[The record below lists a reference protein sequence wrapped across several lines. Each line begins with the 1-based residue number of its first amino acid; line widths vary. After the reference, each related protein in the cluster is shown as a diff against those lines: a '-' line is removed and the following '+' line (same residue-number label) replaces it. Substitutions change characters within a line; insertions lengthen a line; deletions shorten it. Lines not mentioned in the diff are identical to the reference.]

1 MPAKVVG
8 FNFYTSMDQERLA
21 IRKNIRILALDNLI
35 NTYTDALEDK
45 QLNLGPDE
53 RELAINIINEAR
65 LMLSEETQEV
75 NNQVIPRPKWK
86 K

>member
-1 MPAKVVG
+1 
-8 FNFYTSMDQERLA
+8 MDKEKLA

-45 QLNLGPDE
+45 ELNLESDE
-53 RELAINIINEAR
+53 RELAINILYEANE
-65 LMLSEETQEV
+65 MLSEEIQEV
-75 NNQVIPRPKWK
+75 VNSVIQRPKWK

>member
-1 MPAKVVG
+1 
-8 FNFYTSMDQERLA
+8 MDQERLA

-45 QLNLGPDE
+45 QLNLGPDK
-53 RELAINIINEAR
+53 RELAIDIINEAR

>member
-1 MPAKVVG
+1 
-8 FNFYTSMDQERLA
+8 MDKEQLA

-53 RELAINIINEAR
+53 RELALDIINEAR
-65 LMLSEETQEV
+65 IMLSEETQEV
-75 NNQVIPRPKWK
+75 LNPVIQRPKWK

>member
-1 MPAKVVG
+1 
-8 FNFYTSMDQERLA
+8 MDQERLA

-86 K
+86 KT

>member
-1 MPAKVVG
+1 
-8 FNFYTSMDQERLA
+8 MDQERLT

-53 RELAINIINEAR
+53 RELAIDIINEAR

>member
-1 MPAKVVG
+1 
-8 FNFYTSMDQERLA
+8 MDKEQLA

-45 QLNLGPDE
+45 QLNLEPDE
-53 RELAINIINEAR
+53 RELALDIINEAR
-65 LMLSEETQEV
+65 IMLSEETQEV
-75 NNQVIPRPKWK
+75 VNPVIQRPKWK

>member
-1 MPAKVVG
+1 
-8 FNFYTSMDQERLA
+8 MDKEQLA

-53 RELAINIINEAR
+53 RELALDIINEAR
-65 LMLSEETQEV
+65 IMLSEEAQEV
-75 NNQVIPRPKWK
+75 VNPVIQRPKWK

>member
-1 MPAKVVG
+1 
-8 FNFYTSMDQERLA
+8 MDKEKLPMDKEKLA

-45 QLNLGPDE
+45 ELNLESDE
-53 RELAINIINEAR
+53 RELAINILYEANE
-65 LMLSEETQEV
+65 MLSEEIQEV
-75 NNQVIPRPKWK
+75 VNSVIQRPKWK

>member
-1 MPAKVVG
+1 
-8 FNFYTSMDQERLA
+8 MDQERLA

-53 RELAINIINEAR
+53 RELAINIIHEAR

>member
-1 MPAKVVG
+1 
-8 FNFYTSMDQERLA
+8 MDKEKLA

-45 QLNLGPDE
+45 ELNLESDE
-53 RELAINIINEAR
+53 RELAINIIHEAKE
-65 LMLSEETQEV
+65 MLSEEIQEV
-75 NNQVIPRPKWK
+75 VNQVIQRPKWK

>member
-1 MPAKVVG
+1 
-8 FNFYTSMDQERLA
+8 MDKEKLA

-45 QLNLGPDE
+45 ELNLESDE
-53 RELAINIINEAR
+53 RELAINIINEAKE
-65 LMLSEETQEV
+65 MLSEETQEV
-75 NNQVIPRPKWK
+75 SNSIIQRPKWK

>member
-1 MPAKVVG
+1 
-8 FNFYTSMDQERLA
+8 MDQERLA

-53 RELAINIINEAR
+53 RELAIDIINEAK

>member
-1 MPAKVVG
+1 
-8 FNFYTSMDQERLA
+8 MDQERLA

-53 RELAINIINEAR
+53 RELAINIINEAKE
-65 LMLSEETQEV
+65 MLSEETQEV
-75 NNQVIPRPKWK
+75 SNSIIQRPKWK

>member
-1 MPAKVVG
+1 
-8 FNFYTSMDQERLA
+8 MDQERLS

-53 RELAINIINEAR
+53 RELAIDIINEAR
-65 LMLSEETQEV
+65 LMLLEETQEV

>member
-1 MPAKVVG
+1 
-8 FNFYTSMDQERLA
+8 MDQERLA

-45 QLNLGPDE
+45 ELNLGPDE
-53 RELAINIINEAR
+53 RELAIDIINEAR

>member
-1 MPAKVVG
+1 
-8 FNFYTSMDQERLA
+8 MDQERLA

-53 RELAINIINEAR
+53 RELAIDIINEAR
-65 LMLSEETQEV
+65 EMLSEETQEV

>member
-1 MPAKVVG
+1 
-8 FNFYTSMDQERLA
+8 MDKEKLA

-45 QLNLGPDE
+45 ELNLGSDE
-53 RELAINIINEAR
+53 RELAINIIYEAKE
-65 LMLSEETQEV
+65 MLSEETQEV
-75 NNQVIPRPKWK
+75 SNSIIQRPQWK

>member
-1 MPAKVVG
+1 
-8 FNFYTSMDQERLA
+8 MDQERLA

-53 RELAINIINEAR
+53 RELAIDIINEAR

-75 NNQVIPRPKWK
+75 NNQVIQRPKWK
-86 K
+86 KT

>member
-1 MPAKVVG
+1 
-8 FNFYTSMDQERLA
+8 MDQERLA

-53 RELAINIINEAR
+53 RELAIDIINEAR

-86 K
+86 KT

>member
-1 MPAKVVG
+1 
-8 FNFYTSMDQERLA
+8 MDQERLA

-45 QLNLGPDE
+45 ELNLGSDE
-53 RELAINIINEAR
+53 RELAINIINEAKE
-65 LMLSEETQEV
+65 MLSEETQEV

>member
-1 MPAKVVG
+1 MEEEK
-8 FNFYTSMDQERLA
+8 LA

-45 QLNLGPDE
+45 ELNLGPDE

-65 LMLSEETQEV
+65 DMLSEETQEV
-75 NNQVIPRPKWK
+75 PHKVIQRPSWK
-86 K
+86 KT

>member
-1 MPAKVVG
+1 
-8 FNFYTSMDQERLA
+8 MDKEQLA

-45 QLNLGPDE
+45 ELNLESDE
-53 RELAINIINEAR
+53 RELAINIVYEAKE
-65 LMLSEETQEV
+65 MLSEEIQEV
-75 NNQVIPRPKWK
+75 VNPVIQRPKWK

>member
-1 MPAKVVG
+1 
-8 FNFYTSMDQERLA
+8 MDREKLE

-65 LMLSEETQEV
+65 DMLSEETQEV
-75 NNQVIPRPKWK
+75 SHKVIQRPSWK
-86 K
+86 KT

>member
-1 MPAKVVG
+1 
-8 FNFYTSMDQERLA
+8 MDQERLA
-21 IRKNIRILALDNLI
+21 IRKNIRMLALDNLI

-53 RELAINIINEAR
+53 RELAIDIINEAR